1 MALPRDIQALLDLLE
16 PEIRKAFLDAI
27 QGITSQA
34 QLKAVAGHIEAGNID
49 AALLALRIDPA
60 FFRPLDRAIT
70 DAYYRGGVLALASL
84 PAIPDPFLEAALRSL
99 ASMEDMIV
107 PSDGQG
113 NTLGSSSPDRKGSSK
128 A

>member
-16 PEIRKAFLDAI
+16 PEIRKAFLEAI

-84 PAIPDPFLEAALRSL
+84 PKLPDPFYRAALQSL
-99 ASMEDMIV
+99 ASMDGTREPLHGQNSTSED
-107 PSDGQG
+107 
-113 NTLGSSSPDRKGSSK
+113 
-128 A
+128 